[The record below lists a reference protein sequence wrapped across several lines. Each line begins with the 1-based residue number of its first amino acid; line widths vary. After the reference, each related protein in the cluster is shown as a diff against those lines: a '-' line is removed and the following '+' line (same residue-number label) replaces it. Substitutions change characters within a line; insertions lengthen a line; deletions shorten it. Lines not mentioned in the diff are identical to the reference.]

1 MTLSLAAPPR
11 SNPLRNNPIGSN
23 PKRSNFLYSF
33 TLLPKREREAM
44 HRIYDFCRYT
54 DDLVD
59 EGTSEISEKQA
70 RLASWREEVESC
82 YRGKASHPILRGL
95 HAVVDHF
102 HIPKEYLLALI
113 DGVEMDLTKTRYE
126 TFEELR
132 EYCYAVASIVGLIS
146 IQVFGY
152 KHEETREYAVNLGY
166 ALQLT
171 NILRDIKQDA
181 ANGRIYL
188 PLEDLRAFD
197 YDEQRLMDSRYDEQF
212 IALMKF
218 ETERAKS
225 YYSKARSSLR
235 SDERPALFA
244 AEIMDAIY
252 FRLLRKIE
260 LADYNVFA
268 KRISVS
274 APHKLLLAF
283 RFWGNRFFR
292 SAR

>member
-1 MTLSLAAPPR
+1 MTLSLAT
-11 SNPLRNNPIGSN
+11 

-33 TLLPKREREAM
+33 SLLPKRERDAM

-59 EGTSEISEKQA
+59 EGTSEIESKRE
-70 RLASWREEVESC
+70 RLAAWREEVEAC
-82 YRGKASHPILRGL
+82 YRGMASHPILRGL
-95 HAVVDHF
+95 HAVLDRF
-102 HIPKEYLLALI
+102 EIPKEYLLALI

-132 EYCYAVASIVGLIS
+132 PYCFAVASTVGLIS

-181 ANGRIYL
+181 LNGRIYL
-188 PLEDLRAFD
+188 PQEDLRAFG
-197 YDEQRLMDSRYDEQF
+197 YDEQSLIDSRYNEQF

-218 ETERAKS
+218 ETNRAKD
-225 YYSKARSSLR
+225 YYSKARSLLR
-235 SDERPALFA
+235 NDERPALFA

-260 LADYNVFA
+260 LAKYDVFS

-274 APHKLLLAF
+274 APHKLLLAIAGWANSYF
-283 RFWGNRFFR
+283 RRKR
-292 SAR
+292 

>member
-1 MTLSLAAPPR
+1 MTLSLAT
-11 SNPLRNNPIGSN
+11 

-59 EGTSEISEKQA
+59 ENSGVLDEVHSEIQTKRVQ
-70 RLASWREEVESC
+70 LALWREEVDAC
-82 YRGKASHPILRGL
+82 YHGTASHPILRGL
-95 HAVVDHF
+95 KTVLDHF
-102 HIPKEYLLALI
+102 EIPKEYLLALI
-113 DGVEMDLTKTRYE
+113 GGVEMDLVKTRYE

-132 EYCYAVASIVGLIS
+132 EYCYAVASTVGLIS

-152 KHEETREYAVNLGY
+152 KHEETRDYAVNLGY

-181 ANGRIYL
+181 SNGRIYL
-188 PLEDLRAFD
+188 PLEDLRAFN
-197 YDEQRLMDSRYDEQF
+197 YDEKSLMLSRYDERF

-218 ETERAKS
+218 ETDRARD
-225 YYSKARSSLR
+225 YYAKARSLLQK
-235 SDERPALFA
+235 DERHALFA

-260 LADYNVFA
+260 RADYDVFS
-268 KRISVS
+268 KRISVTV
-274 APHKLLLAF
+274 PHKLLLAF
-283 RFWGNRFFR
+283 RFWANRFFR